1 MILLMTIVHA
11 TIGSFVIYIVLTD
24 LFGPSEPTK
33 LIDGL
38 LRWLIKCGK
47 KGETKDAGTDD
58 LVLTKE
64 DNETAEPYAANLGM
78 GNNKE
83 IMAQSDHEVEV
94 TLGES
99 QTKYDLG
106 NKERR
111 FG

>member
-1 MILLMTIVHA
+1 MFESTILTTILAMILLMTIVHA

-47 KGETKDAGTDD
+47 KGETKDAGT
-58 LVLTKE
+58 KE
-64 DNETAEPYAANLGM
+64 DNDAAEPYATILGV

-83 IMAQSDHEVEV
+83 IMAQSDHEDEV
-94 TLGES
+94 T
-99 QTKYDLG
+99 
-106 NKERR
+106 

>member
-38 LRWLIKCGK
+38 LRCGK

-64 DNETAEPYAANLGM
+64 DNVPDFADNSEPLVEYLGM
-78 GNNKE
+78 GNKE
-83 IMAQSDHEVEV
+83 IGQSDHEVEV
-94 TLGES
+94 TLNES
-99 QTKYDLG
+99 QIKYDLG
-106 NKERR
+106 K
-111 FG
+111 